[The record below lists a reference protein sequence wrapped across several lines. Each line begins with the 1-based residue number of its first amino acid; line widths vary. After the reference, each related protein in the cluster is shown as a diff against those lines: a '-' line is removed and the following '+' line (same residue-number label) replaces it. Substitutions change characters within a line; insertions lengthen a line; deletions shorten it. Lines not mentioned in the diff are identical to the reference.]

1 MAPVLIYTG
10 AKFMTQ
16 AVKARRARRSEG
28 EWQRLLARQRT
39 SGLSIKAFCRRE
51 QVGEASFHHW
61 RRTLA
66 EQREGGIEG
75 HQDTGSSFVD
85 MGVLGAVPAGK
96 PSLELKLDLGD
107 GLVLHL
113 VRG

>member
-1 MAPVLIYTG
+1 
-10 AKFMTQ
+10 MTQ

-28 EWQRLLARQRT
+28 EWRRLLARQRA

-66 EQREGGIEG
+66 EHREDGIESR
-75 HQDTGSSFVD
+75 QDTGLAFVD
-85 MGVLGAVPAGK
+85 VGVLGAPPAGK
-96 PSLELKLDLGD
+96 PSLELKLDLGE